1 MMALLFAGLLISL
14 LFLVL
19 QMHCRPYYT
28 EELNMVQA
36 ASLLI
41 NVFTLFVGIM
51 LILDNY
57 LEAAAMQAG
66 ETYDQSGRTAVSII
80 LFLANLLVIL
90 VPLVIFW
97 SSSGVSIASTA
108 RPDATQPPS
117 NPTSSSAYTWL
128 CFYLNGAPGRQQEQ
142 PASDLHP
149 AAIAYEQPILS
160 LDQSAR
166 DAPGPSLEGDTSP
179 DVIGDAQPIS
189 SSDQSGQ
196 DAPGPSLEGDTSP
209 GVIGDAQPISS
220 SDQSGQDAPG
230 LSLEGDTSPDVIGDA
245 QPISSSDQSGQDAPG
260 PSLEGDTSPDVI
272 GDAQPISSSDQSGQD
287 APGPSLEGDTSPD
300 VIGDAQP
307 ISSSDQSGQDA
318 PGPSLEGDTSPDVIG
333 DAQPI
338 SSSDQSGQ
346 DAPGLSLEGDTS
358 PDVIGD
364 AQPISSSDQS
374 GQDAPG
380 LSLEGDTSPGVIG
393 DAQPIS
399 SSDQSGRDAPGPS
412 LEGDTSPDVHPD
424 SEVGEGL
431 KGCQLKTSNGEF
443 LLSATLPERDGS
455 KMEISNCESF
465 RACPAP
471 ATLLEIQGSEAKEN
485 ADGCNKQS
493 QKDLDAVASAGIL
506 GCCEYYES
514 DVILAAPARSSNND
528 DLGGGVVA
536 PTGARTKHDQAGGE
550 MDSDWADHGTTL
562 G

>member
-1 MMALLFAGLLISL
+1 
-14 LFLVL
+14 
-19 QMHCRPYYT
+19 MHCRPYYT

-51 LILDNY
+51 LIIDTD
-57 LEAAAMQAG
+57 LEASAMKAG
-66 ETYDQSGRTAVSII
+66 ETYDQRGRTAVSII

-97 SSSGVSIASTA
+97 SSSGISITSTA
-108 RPDATQPPS
+108 RPDATHAQS
-117 NPTSSSAYTWL
+117 NPTSSSAYAWL
-128 CFYLNGAPGRQQEQ
+128 CFDSNGAPGLQQEQ
-142 PASDLHP
+142 PASNLHP
-149 AAIAYEQPILS
+149 AAIADEQPIS
-160 LDQSAR
+160 SSDQL
-166 DAPGPSLEGDTSP
+166 DAPGPSLEGDTIP

-189 SSDQSGQ
+189 SSDQSGR
-196 DAPGPSLEGDTSP
+196 
-209 GVIGDAQPISS
+209 
-220 SDQSGQDAPG
+220 DAPG
-230 LSLEGDTSPDVIGDA
+230 LSLEGDTI
-245 QPISSSDQSGQDAPG
+245 
-260 PSLEGDTSPDVI
+260 
-272 GDAQPISSSDQSGQD
+272 
-287 APGPSLEGDTSPD
+287 
-300 VIGDAQP
+300 
-307 ISSSDQSGQDA
+307 
-318 PGPSLEGDTSPDVIG
+318 PDVIG

-346 DAPGLSLEGDTS
+346 DAPGLSLEGDTI

-374 GQDAPG
+374 DLDAPG
-380 LSLEGDTSPGVIG
+380 PTLEGDTIPDVIN
-393 DAQPIS
+393 AQPIS
-399 SSDQSGRDAPGPS
+399 SSDQSGQDAPGPS
-412 LEGDTSPDVHPD
+412 LEGDTIPDVHPD
-424 SEVGEGL
+424 SEAGEGL
-431 KGCQLKTSNGEF
+431 KGCQQKTSNGDF

-514 DVILAAPARSSNND
+514 DVILAAQARSSDND

-536 PTGARTKHDQAGGE
+536 PTGARTKHDQPLAEAGTSDALGSMRDMRE
-550 MDSDWADHGTTL
+550 NVDVSTKQQPEDLDS
-562 G
+562 